1 MEYFVTLKDL
11 LAELEVSYSKL
22 YRAVVLLET
31 EGMISPWKSERG
43 GYRLTLRDAGLLRQF
58 FRVLQNGKAF
68 RDAAY
73 ILKIQLLEEEKR
85 RLEEQVEELHALVE
99 VKSPW
104 WKRVISLWYR
114 IRPWGK
120 ARRSQRQVG

>member
-11 LAELEVSYSKL
+11 LAELGVSYPKL
-22 YRAVVLLET
+22 YRAVILLEA
-31 EGMISPWKSERG
+31 EGMIAPWKSERG

-58 FRVLQNGKAF
+58 FRILQNGKGF

-73 ILKIQLLEEEKR
+73 ILRIQLLEEENR
-85 RLEEQVEELHALVE
+85 RLEEQVGELHALVE
-99 VKSPW
+99 VKPPW
-104 WKRVISLWYR
+104 WERIINWWRR

-120 ARRSQRQVG
+120 VSRSQHQYE

>member
-11 LAELEVSYSKL
+11 LAEVGVNYPKL
-22 YRAVVLLET
+22 YRGVVLIEA

-58 FRVLQNGKAF
+58 FRISQNGKGF

-73 ILKIQLLEEEKR
+73 ILRIQLLEEENR
-85 RLEEQVEELHALVE
+85 RLEEQVEELHAMVE
-99 VKSPW
+99 VKPPW
-104 WKRVISLWYR
+104 WKRVLKKLW
-114 IRPWGK
+114 PW
-120 ARRSQRQVG
+120 R